1 MVNSSPNPYLAPMEV
16 WSALGQYAQTIQL
29 PDQNL
34 KLFCY
39 TAGKEHAP
47 AMLLLHG
54 LGDEADTW
62 RHLVLPL
69 AEHFRII
76 APDLPGFGRSEKPAR
91 QYSLAFFQQAM
102 LELLEVLQIPSAI
115 VVGNSLGAMIAQAI
129 ALENPKQTSGL
140 VLIDGSQWMPKQS
153 LRFENLLFMIPGV
166 GEWLYNR
173 LRLDPQAAYKSLYP
187 YYADINHLAKSER
200 DFLFRRVNE
209 RVWDD
214 RQRQAY
220 FSALRL
226 MAWYVMQNNTN
237 IKSRLSGMDVK
248 TLIIWGE
255 EDHLMPVE
263 NAHALADHLPNARAV
278 ILKKTGHVPQQ
289 ENPEETLN
297 TILGDERFNRS

>member
-1 MVNSSPNPYLAPMEV
+1 
-16 WSALGQYAQTIQL
+16 
-29 PDQNL
+29 
-34 KLFCY
+34 
-39 TAGKEHAP
+39 
-47 AMLLLHG
+47 
-54 LGDEADTW
+54 
-62 RHLVLPL
+62 
-69 AEHFRII
+69 
-76 APDLPGFGRSEKPAR
+76 
-91 QYSLAFFQQAM
+91 
-102 LELLEVLQIPSAI
+102 
-115 VVGNSLGAMIAQAI
+115 
-129 ALENPKQTSGL
+129 
-140 VLIDGSQWMPKQS
+140 
-153 LRFENLLFMIPGV
+153 
-166 GEWLYNR
+166 
-173 LRLDPQAAYKSLYP
+173 
-187 YYADINHLAKSER
+187 LAKSER